1 MLDRVELLKRLGDGR
16 FHSGETLARQL
27 GVSRGAIWKALKKMA
42 QDFGLD
48 IQSVRGRGYRLEIP
62 IDFLD
67 ADKIQAGLKPATRS
81 RLSAIEVHTSL
92 NSTNH
97 HLYEL
102 ARQGVENGHVVMA
115 EHQRAGRG
123 RRGRIWVSP
132 FAQNIYL
139 SLLWRFDFAL
149 ARLSGLSLMVAI
161 TVARALHRVGGIE
174 PQLKWPNDIQ
184 FQGRK
189 LSGNLL
195 EVQGESDGPCAA
207 VMGIGVNVSMPATAA
222 EAIDQ
227 PWIDLSRA
235 SNRRISRNSL
245 SAAILDE
252 LVMGLIA
259 FSESGL
265 KTFMPDW
272 RRWDGIRG
280 QSVRLIFEDHEIEG
294 QAQGIDEQGALLLR
308 NENGL
313 RHYHM
318 GEVSLR
324 SAMNL
329 NEEFERTP

>member
-1 MLDRVELLKRLGDGR
+1 MLDRVELLTLLGDGR
-16 FHSGETLARQL
+16 FHSGETLAHQL
-27 GVSRGAIWKALKKMA
+27 GVSRGAVWKALKKIER
-42 QDFGLD
+42 DFGLD
-48 IQSVRGRGYRLEIP
+48 IQSVRGRGYRLGIP
-62 IDFLD
+62 IDFLA
-67 ADKIQAGLKPATRS
+67 ADKIQLALKPATRS
-81 RLSAIEVHTSL
+81 RLSVIEIHSSL
-92 NSTNH
+92 DSTNRY
-97 HLYEL
+97 LYEL
-102 ARQGVENGHVVMA
+102 ARQGAENGCVVMA
-115 EHQRAGRG
+115 EHQQAGRG

-139 SLLWRFDFAL
+139 SLLWRFDLAL
-149 ARLSGLSLMVAI
+149 TRLSGLSLMVAI
-161 TVARALHRVGGIE
+161 TVARALHRVAGIE
-174 PQLKWPNDIQ
+174 LQLKWPNDIQ

-227 PWIDLSRA
+227 PWIDLSTA
-235 SNRRISRNSL
+235 SNSRISRNVL

-265 KTFMPDW
+265 KTFMSDW
-272 RRWDGIRG
+272 QRWDGIRG
-280 QSVRLIFEDHEIEG
+280 KSVRLIFADHEIEG

-308 NENGL
+308 NGNGL
-313 RHYHM
+313 RRYHM

-324 SAMNL
+324 KRSGFNH
-329 NEEFERTP
+329 ETSV

>member
-1 MLDRVELLKRLGDGR
+1 MLDRVELLTLLGDGR
-16 FHSGETLARQL
+16 FHSGETLARRL
-27 GVSRGAIWKALKKMA
+27 GVSRGAVWKALKKME

-48 IQSVRGRGYRLEIP
+48 IQSVRGRGYRLGIP

-67 ADKIQAGLKPATRS
+67 TDKIQLALKPATRS
-81 RLSAIEVHTSL
+81 RLSVIEVHGSL
-92 NSTNH
+92 DSTNQY
-97 HLYEL
+97 LYEL
-102 ARQGVENGHVVMA
+102 ARQGAENGCVVMA
-115 EHQRAGRG
+115 EHQQAGRG

-149 ARLSGLSLMVAI
+149 TRLSGLSLMVAI
-161 TVARALHRVGGIE
+161 TVARALHRVAGIE

-207 VMGIGVNVSMPATAA
+207 VMGIGVNVNMPAAAA

-227 PWIDLSRA
+227 PWIDLSTA
-235 SNRRISRNSL
+235 SNSRVSRNAL

-265 KTFMPDW
+265 KTFMSDW
-272 RRWDGIRG
+272 QRWDGIRG
-280 QSVRLIFEDHEIEG
+280 KSVRLIFADHEIEG
-294 QAQGIDEQGALLLR
+294 QAEGIDEQGALLLR
-308 NENGL
+308 NRNGL
-313 RHYHM
+313 RRYHM

-324 SAMNL
+324 KRG
-329 NEEFERTP
+329 EFKPGI